1 MVIFAVNF
9 LSMKKLIECV
19 PNFSEGRDASVIQQI
34 TNAIEAVDG
43 VTLLDVDPGKAT
55 NRTVVTFVGEPD
67 AVVEGAYQGIV
78 AASKLIDMSKHSGEH
93 ARMGATDV
101 CPFIPVANISLEET
115 AEYAIKLAQRV
126 GADTSIPV
134 YLYGASQKQA
144 YRNDLSVIR
153 SGEYEGFFNKI
164 KEDKWKPDFGKAEMN
179 AFSGATVIGARD
191 FLIAYNVN
199 LNSTSTRIANRI
211 AFDVR
216 EAGRVKRTGNPYSGP
231 IAKDEKGET
240 IRIPGSCKEVKAVGW
255 FIEEY
260 GVAQISANLTNYHV
274 TPVHTFFD
282 EVEKSAISRGVRVTG
297 SELVGL
303 VPLKAM
309 LEAGRHYLVK
319 QGRSIGVSE
328 REIVHIAV
336 KTLGLDELGPFDP
349 DKKIIEYALKR
360 AEDTRLVDMTCTN
373 FANETASESMA
384 PGGGSISAYVG
395 SLGAALSSMVA
406 NLGANKRGWEDRV
419 TEFSDWAVK
428 AQTIKD
434 KLLFYV
440 DEDTRSFNGIIDA
453 IRLPKDSDAEK
464 LARKNAIEDASI
476 YATEVPKQVMETA
489 FQAYACID
497 AMITKGNKSSVT
509 DAGVGALCI
518 DLAIQGAGMNV
529 LVNAKDLANTET
541 GDNFK
546 KDALNLMVQSNNES
560 ARLRKLVLEVL
571 EA

>member
-1 MVIFAVNF
+1 
-9 LSMKKLIECV
+9 MKKLIECV
-19 PNFSEGRDASVIQQI
+19 PNFSEGRDPAVIRQI

-43 VTLLDVDPGKAT
+43 VSLLDVDPGKAT
-55 NRTVVTFVGEPD
+55 NRTVVTFVGEPE
-67 AVVEGAYQGIV
+67 AVIEAAFQGIV
-78 AASKLIDMSKHSGEH
+78 MASQLIDMSKHSGEH

-101 CPFIPVANISLEET
+101 CPLIPVSNITLEET
-115 AEYAIKLAQRV
+115 AEYAIKLAKRV
-126 GADTSIPV
+126 GEETSIPV
-134 YLYGASQKQA
+134 YLYGAAQKEK

-153 SGEYEGFFNKI
+153 AGEYEGFFKKI
-164 KEDKWKPDFGKAEMN
+164 KEPKWKPDFGQAEMN

-216 EAGRVKRTGNPYSGP
+216 EAGRVKRTGNPYNGP
-231 IAKDEKGET
+231 IAKDEQGNT
-240 IRIPGSCKEVKAVGW
+240 IRIPGSCKAVKAVGW

-260 GVAQISANLTNYHV
+260 GVAQISANLTNYHI

-309 LEAGRHYLVK
+309 LDAGKHYLTK

-328 REIVHIAV
+328 REIIHIAV
-336 KTLGLDELGPFDP
+336 KSLGLDELGPFDP

-360 AEDTRLVDMTCTN
+360 AEDTKLVDMTCVN

-395 SLGAALSSMVA
+395 SLGASLSSMVA
-406 NLGANKRGWEDRV
+406 NLGANKRGWEDRLQ
-419 TEFSDWAVK
+419 EFSDWAVK
-428 AQTIKD
+428 AQSIKD
-434 KLLFYV
+434 KLLFFV
-440 DEDTRSFNGIIDA
+440 DEDTRSFNAIIDA
-453 IRLPKDSDAEK
+453 IRMPKDSEEEK
-464 LARKNAIEDASI
+464 ALRLEAIEAASV
-476 YATEVPKQVMETA
+476 YATKVPQQVMETA
-489 FQAYACID
+489 YQAYECLE
-497 AMITKGNKSSVT
+497 AMITKGNKSSIT
-509 DAGVGALCI
+509 DAGVGVLCV

-529 LVNAKDLANTET
+529 LVNAKDL
-541 GDNFK
+541 GDKSLSDEFK
-546 KDALNLMVQSNNES
+546 EKALNLMVASNNEA
-560 ARLRKLVLEVL
+560 ARLRALVLETL
-571 EA
+571 NG